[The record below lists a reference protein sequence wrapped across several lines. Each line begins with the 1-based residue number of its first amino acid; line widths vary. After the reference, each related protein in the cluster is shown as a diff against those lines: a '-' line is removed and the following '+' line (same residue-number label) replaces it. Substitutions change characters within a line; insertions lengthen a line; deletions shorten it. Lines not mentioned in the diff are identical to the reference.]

1 MNETP
6 LIQIDYLTVICGIQD
21 HQQTCFR
28 AQMIPSTTN
37 SGFAQRVRIYGGK
50 PSPGATLKA
59 SRFPRHLPLAR

>member
-28 AQMIPSTTN
+28 AQMIHPRQIR
-37 SGFAQRVRIYGGK
+37 GL
-50 PSPGATLKA
+50 LKECA
-59 SRFPRHLPLAR
+59 FMEVNHPLEQL